1 MLKDELKNHKL
12 KKGEKTK
19 QTRANLLNLL
29 YLILNINKTIIKL
42 IKKKL
47 CNLIFFRIIIYI
59 WANFLGNLM
68 DHTHKN
74 H

>member
-29 YLILNINKTIIKL
+29 YLILNINKSIIKL
-42 IKKKL
+42 IKKIYVIL
-47 CNLIFFRIIIYI
+47 FFFRIIIYI
-59 WANFLGNLM
+59 WVNFLWNLM

>member
-29 YLILNINKTIIKL
+29 YLILNINKSIIKL
-42 IKKKL
+42 IKKIYVIL
-47 CNLIFFRIIIYI
+47 FF
-59 WANFLGNLM
+59 FLEL
-68 DHTHKN
+68 
-74 H
+74 